1 MEAIEIKVNY
11 NKASLISNVSDII
24 SGSRGIV
31 SIEFEFSA
39 EWIGF
44 TKTAI
49 LYINKYDE
57 NTAVKI
63 ILDEKNSIDAK
74 YLSALIAKKCDLYIG
89 VFGDKGEQRI
99 TTNVVCVQI
108 REGVPT
114 EGADAEVDTNLYNQ
128 ILQIMDSTKKI
139 AEFVRDD
146 ADNGKFKGDKGDTG
160 PVGPKGEKGEQGEQ
174 GIQGEQGTRG
184 EPGETGPQGIPGADG
199 KDGHTPEKGVDY
211 FTEDE
216 KAQMVQDVV
225 DRIVLSDKV
234 KKFKLKNNNEPTT
247 NASEYPGVELGDICV
262 NESYRAWICQY
273 LYENTV
279 VWSELITPT
288 SPYLAGNYYTKNLID
303 NMLKEKA
310 NKNEWELIRNIEIT
324 EELGAIEITKDEE
337 GNVFEYDDIMVI
349 ANGIKGTNG
358 ANWWV
363 SVKTTANTSSSGLV
377 QAGNAN
383 AMSSSTARMI
393 QTKIERMFGLNRYE
407 YESSHKNTGTY
418 VSTVNK
424 GTLTTNFNLEESTK
438 INYVRIHFSTNN
450 VISAGTVL
458 VYGRKRR

>member
-1 MEAIEIKVNY
+1 MKSNINIIEVEFGGKSNLIVCNRYQHDKGQIIKF
-11 NKASLISNVSDII
+11 SDIPDDTQVEFANENHERAEPYIVENSQVEIPDFLLEENSPI
-24 SGSRGIV
+24 SA
-31 SIEFEFSA
+31 F
-39 EWIGF
+39 
-44 TKTAI
+44 
-49 LYINKYDE
+49 
-57 NTAVKI
+57 VKVV
-63 ILDEKNSIDAK
+63 DKNSETTVKTITIPVISRPESD
-74 YLSALIAKKCDLYIG
+74 DG
-89 VFGDKGEQRI
+89 VPPENQQTFKQ
-99 TTNVVCVQI
+99 QI
-108 REGVPT
+108 RE
-114 EGADAEVDTNLYNQ
+114 
-128 ILQIMDSTKKI
+128 IMDSTKEI
-139 AEFVRDD
+139 AQSIRDD

-303 NMLKEKA
+303 NMLKEKEA
-310 NKNEWELIRNIEIT
+310 KADWELIRNIEIT
-324 EELGAIEITKDEE
+324 EELGAIEITKDDAD
-337 GNVFEYDDIMVI
+337 NAFAYDDIMII
-349 ANGIKGTNG
+349 ANSVKGTNG

-363 SVKTTANTSSSGLV
+363 SVRTTANTSSSGLV

>member
-1 MEAIEIKVNY
+1 MKSNINIIEVEFGGKSNLIVCNRYQHDKGQIIKF
-11 NKASLISNVSDII
+11 SDIPDDTQVEFANENHERAEPYIVENSQVEIPDFLLEENSPI
-24 SGSRGIV
+24 SA
-31 SIEFEFSA
+31 F
-39 EWIGF
+39 
-44 TKTAI
+44 
-49 LYINKYDE
+49 
-57 NTAVKI
+57 VKVV
-63 ILDEKNSIDAK
+63 DKNSETTVKTITIPVISRPESD
-74 YLSALIAKKCDLYIG
+74 DG
-89 VFGDKGEQRI
+89 VPPENQQTFKQ
-99 TTNVVCVQI
+99 QI
-108 REGVPT
+108 RE
-114 EGADAEVDTNLYNQ
+114 
-128 ILQIMDSTKKI
+128 IMDSTKEI
-139 AEFVRDD
+139 AQSIRDD

-247 NASEYPGVELGDICV
+247 NASEYPNVELGDICI

-303 NMLKEKA
+303 NMLKEKEA
-310 NKNEWELIRNIEIT
+310 KADWELIRNIEIT
-324 EELGAIEITKDEE
+324 EELGAIEITKDDAD
-337 GNVFEYDDIMVI
+337 NAFAYDDIMII
-349 ANGIKGTNG
+349 ANSVKGTNG

-363 SVKTTANTSSSGLV
+363 SVRTTANTSSSGLV

-383 AMSSSTARMI
+383 AMSSTTARMI
-393 QTKIERMFGLNRYE
+393 QTKIKRMFGLNRYE
-407 YESSHKNTGTY
+407 YESSYKNTGAY

-424 GTLTTNFNLEESTK
+424 GTIATAFELEESTK

-450 VISAGTVL
+450 TISAGTVL

>member
-1 MEAIEIKVNY
+1 MVICKKNNIIRIGFEGHCRIKEAPPLYQFDKGQVLEFLDVEDGTQVEFSNENHERAEPYIVENSQVEIPDFLLEENSPITAFIKV
-11 NKASLISNVSDII
+11 VD
-24 SGSRGIV
+24 
-31 SIEFEFSA
+31 
-39 EWIGF
+39 
-44 TKTAI
+44 
-49 LYINKYDE
+49 
-57 NTAVKI
+57 
-63 ILDEKNSIDAK
+63 KNSETTVK
-74 YLSALIAKKCDLYIG
+74 T
-89 VFGDKGEQRI
+89 I
-99 TTNVVCVQI
+99 TIPVI
-108 REGVPT
+108 SRPESDDGVPS
-114 EGADAEVDTNLYNQ
+114 ENQ
-128 ILQIMDSTKKI
+128 QTFKQQMQEIMDSASKI
-139 AEFVRDD
+139 AQSVRDD
-146 ADNGKFKGDKGDTG
+146 ANNGVFKGEKGDKGDTG

-310 NKNEWELIRNIEIT
+310 AKADWELIRNIEIT

-450 VISAGTVL
+450 TISAGTVL